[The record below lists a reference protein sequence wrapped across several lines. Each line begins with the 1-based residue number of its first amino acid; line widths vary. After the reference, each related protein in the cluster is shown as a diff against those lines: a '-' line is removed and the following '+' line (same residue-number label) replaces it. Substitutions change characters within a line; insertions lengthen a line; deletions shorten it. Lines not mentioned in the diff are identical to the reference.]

1 MLREIQDKT
10 NNGNIT
16 KTNDM
21 NNKKLIA
28 RLEYQLQ
35 TSKVKLSTAKNDN
48 MTYKGRIEDLRRE
61 KILQLQILN
70 DLVRPR
76 LIPHP
81 FHLLTTLQNKEA
93 VAARKRSKYCAKEV
107 QQCNEKKHKVK
118 MLIRYPSPL
127 RHPLN
132 IQLNPA
138 LPATS
143 SRRC

>member
-70 DLVRPR
+70 DLV
-76 LIPHP
+76 HP
-81 FHLLTTLQNKEA
+81 SL
-93 VAARKRSKYCAKEV
+93 RRSHRTQAIC
-107 QQCNEKKHKVK
+107 
-118 MLIRYPSPL
+118 
-127 RHPLN
+127 
-132 IQLNPA
+132 
-138 LPATS
+138 
-143 SRRC
+143 